1 MIIRHLEV
9 TVVEVVRLRCSV
21 RLACSNKNVT
31 ISLWSLLGAKTLV
44 TPMWL
49 SATYLLL
56 FAAVHCF
63 VVFGLKNERK
73 TN

>member
-1 MIIRHLEV
+1 MVEVTVVEV

-21 RLACSNKNVT
+21 RLNKNVAM
-31 ISLWSLLGAKTLV
+31 SLWSLLGAKTLV
-44 TPMWL
+44 TLMWL